1 MNQVFPE
8 SLQPFR
14 ARAYPHAT
22 SLTEIL
28 RSVFPGIPHENP
40 EIPNLPAD
48 HMKREPRASWEQ
60 FCKFRSIGGDP
71 LDFYG
76 CVDKDGLWF
85 ASSHGFGTVVRRCA
99 TDFAYDND
107 FNEAQGIEWMRTE
120 GAKLGL
126 SIIHGSMIKRMYEAG
141 LIS

>member
-60 FCKFRSIGGDP
+60 FCKFQAADP

-76 CVDKDGLWF
+76 CVDSDGFWF
-85 ASSHGFGTVVRRCA
+85 DSSHGFGAAISYCTKRYA
-99 TDFAYDND
+99 PAND
-107 FNEAQGIEWMRTE
+107 FSAAQGIAWMRET
-120 GAKLGL
+120 GLQLGL